1 MAKQLWSHWQ
11 WTKINNNLTFASSKK
26 TYGSFATPLF
36 LLFILQAP
44 FFIPPSIS
52 PLPFL
57 LLSPPPSSF
66 LLFLFFFLVPFLLFL
81 SRLYPQ
87 RSSLLSL
94 KWYHDTGI
102 ISFHEAATALEGIE
116 EEVSGT
122 SISIGPT
129 WVLHLAVGIQNSCTS
144 LILFHSGI

>member
-1 MAKQLWSHWQ
+1 M
-11 WTKINNNLTFASSKK
+11 
-26 TYGSFATPLF
+26 GF
-36 LLFILQAP
+36 LLLSCFYSLFCSFFGLLQ
-44 FFIPPSIS
+44 FL
-52 PLPFL
+52 LPFL

-66 LLFLFFFLVPFLLFL
+66 LLFLFLLPFLLFL

-94 KWYHDTGI
+94 KWYHATGI

-129 WVLHLAVGIQNSCTS
+129 
-144 LILFHSGI
+144 